1 MFVAA
6 ADHSNIHGAFDP
18 DGRVVGFTYSM
29 RDSELAYLHMI
40 GVDPDYWNE
49 GVAAD
54 LIQANQA
61 YWKAQG
67 VTALTLTFDPLK
79 GANANL
85 FLKDRYDNPGWIC
98 VFSPDYYPDEENAHR
113 FHVEFPF
120 ESSRPERM
128 RHTSTGPEATL
139 LAVSDNG
146 AVDTA
151 KSLASY
157 DSDSGR
163 WNLPSD
169 LPSIVE
175 VEFPWDASRLSENQY
190 VPDGPWRDIQSQWLD
205 AIEDICSNLLSTTNG
220 SSTEGSS
227 YFIFDINPYCGDAP
241 YDSAKCGAAN
251 SYILV
256 KQTEI
261 SA

>member
-1 MFVAA
+1 
-6 ADHSNIHGAFDP
+6 
-18 DGRVVGFTYSM
+18 
-29 RDSELAYLHMI
+29 
-40 GVDPDYWNE
+40 
-49 GVAAD
+49 
-54 LIQANQA
+54 
-61 YWKAQG
+61 
-67 VTALTLTFDPLK
+67 
-79 GANANL
+79 
-85 FLKDRYDNPGWIC
+85 

-220 SSTEGSS
+220 SSTEGNS
-227 YFIFDINPYCGDAP
+227 YFIFDINPYCRDAP